1 MRIAPSACM
10 IRVLIR
16 RRVAIQVPEVRLGNK
31 ATRVLLGIEAKFGTN
46 YTSTSI
52 LDIWIP
58 CVM

>member
-1 MRIAPSACM
+1 MRIAPSVCM

-16 RRVAIQVPEVRLGNK
+16 RRVAIQVPAVRMGNI
-31 ATRVLLGIEAKFGTN
+31 ATRVLLGIEAKFSTN